1 MWTSTSQGSGKLML
15 GFSLDRNVMGTTI
28 RFRPVWDKF
37 ITNGKGMG
45 MSITLRSPIEFHI
58 TLADRRRRR
67 RYDRG

>member
-1 MWTSTSQGSGKLML
+1 
-15 GFSLDRNVMGTTI
+15 MGTTI